1 MERIARGF
9 IFCVAALLLLSI
21 SAAPASSASPRRV
34 CLDPGHGGSDPG
46 AVYAGMNEKDLNLDI
61 TKRLEQLLIA
71 SGYAVTLTRTG
82 DVRLGN
88 SERAAI
94 CNAAGAKVVLSI
106 HLNAT
111 SDPAIDYARVFY
123 GKPLK
128 DLEFARTVDA
138 NYRISIPGG
147 TCQAGG
153 TGCLPHASVTNF
165 ANGTLLKSTAPAAL
179 VEALFLSNPAEQ
191 ELLKEAGQTGTTR
204 RDQIATE
211 LRSGLAAWFATH

>member
-1 MERIARGF
+1 MERIARGLA
-9 IFCVAALLLLSI
+9 FCVTALLLLGI
-21 SAAPASSASPRRV
+21 SAAPASAAAARRV

-46 AVYAGMNEKDLNLDI
+46 AVYAGLNEKDLNLDI
-61 TKRLEQLLIA
+61 AKRLEQLLIA
-71 SGYAVTLTRTG
+71 SEYAVTLTRAG

-94 CNAAGAKVVLSI
+94 CNAAGAGVVLSL

-111 SDPAIDYARVFY
+111 SDPAIDYARAFY
-123 GKPLK
+123 GKRIK

-138 NYRISIPGG
+138 NYRISVPGG

-153 TGCLPHASVTNF
+153 SGCLPHASVTNF

-191 ELLKEAGQTGTTR
+191 NLLRDEGQSGTTR

-211 LRSGLAAWFATH
+211 LHRALVAWFATH